1 MKVKISAFKVASTD
15 KKTITKCQDSFSVN
29 MNPLTFAVADGVS
42 QSFYPEIWAEIL
54 TENYVKSPDDFF
66 LTDDSGNK
74 IPASEL
80 SKSFEEK
87 FQKKYESL
95 PQQQKKIVDLNRK
108 KKQNPAATFVGVRID
123 DTNVKIEYIG
133 DSVLFYIDKTG
144 NISKVCSMPQGEEG
158 KIHFGNRPQ
167 YLTLDAQNQ
176 NGVVKTEELPLA
188 EGTIFVMTDALAEWF
203 DNLDDFR
210 ETGIEKLK
218 GLSSHNQFAE
228 YVSELRKKSN
238 LKDDDTTLLIAEITA
253 NENNAITCIVKHID
267 DINSLKVGE
276 LADEAKSI
284 ESDLLMQKDA
294 YKSLEKKWQD
304 TESER
309 NRLLEL
315 SKQQAKEL
323 STLEKEKDSLSLQ
336 NRNLSQTNK
345 MLSDT
350 IQTLESGN
358 EAMKIENENLAKQ
371 LQAFE
376 SKVKIMSDKLVKAE
390 AFRLQMVMFLNEEFK
405 V

>member
-29 MNPLTFAVADGVS
+29 TNPLTFAVADGVS

-66 LTDDSGNK
+66 VTDDGGNK

-95 PQQQKKIVDLNRK
+95 PPQQKKIVDINRK
-108 KKQNPAATFVGVRID
+108 KRQNPAATFVGVRID

-144 NISKVCSMPQGEEG
+144 NIRKVCSMPQGEDG
-158 KIHFGNRPQ
+158 KIHFDNRPQ
-167 YLTLDAQNQ
+167 YLTLDTQNQ

-218 GLSSHNQFAE
+218 CLASHDQFAE
-228 YVSELRKKSN
+228 YMSELRKKNN
-238 LKDDDTTLLIAEITA
+238 LKDDDTTLLIAEFTDNGNDA
-253 NENNAITCIVKHID
+253 VTCIANHID

-276 LADEAKSI
+276 LADEAKSM

-304 TESER
+304 TDSDR

-323 STLEKEKDSLSLQ
+323 SMLEKEKDSLSLQ
-336 NRNLSQTNK
+336 NKDLTQTNK
-345 MLSDT
+345 VLSDK
-350 IQTLESGN
+350 IQTLESSNDVMKTENGN
-358 EAMKIENENLAKQ
+358 LVKQ
-371 LQAFE
+371 LQALE
-376 SKVKIMSDKLVKAE
+376 SKVKIMADKLEKAE
-390 AFRLQMVMFLNEEFK
+390 AFKLNLSVFLKEDFR